1 MRRCIESRGG
11 FAVALLLSMIALTVP
26 AVADTSLAP
35 TPPTAPVV
43 AQTTA
48 TTATLTGSVRDGS
61 GQNVVGA
68 HVNLTGP
75 TKVSTSTDGN
85 GAFTATVPPGIY
97 TIEIDRGGYNP
108 VSLSDITV
116 AAGTTTPV
124 NVTMNQSTLS
134 SLRTIG
140 QVTTTTRGSQINTG
154 PATQTYLSAQAFQNL
169 PSPQINAVIE
179 HAPDVTL
186 QHMGSQPDTTIVV
199 GAVQPY
205 ETQILIDGHPFAN
218 GQNGAWS
225 SQYFP
230 SYLVGGFETQ
240 SGPGNTT
247 PFANLA
253 VGGTANIDTLGFTKK
268 NHTELTYG
276 VDNFASQ
283 FSDIL
288 STGSIGHLEYAIALG
303 SAGQNNNLTGTT
315 QFLISPDTA
324 NTATVVTSLSGNG
337 NFFNKGEVFKLKY
350 DFTPTTSLEAGFVG
364 AWGGYLPQGSAW
376 ASYYGQQQVVACKT
390 SNPQNCTNPAYD
402 YLIGRNITGYT
413 WYTGGWIYN
422 NQNLYDAEFRTSFG
436 NTTLLIRPYIADVAP
451 ENNVLTV
458 GAGQNY
464 YPSFFGPAG
473 SGQFP
478 NGASVTPVYGASG
491 LSGLTY
497 NGTTY
502 APNAAAS
509 ACAGSFGN
517 VTSPTGTYTVTGN
530 NQFQCYGSIFTTYE
544 QDKLYGATTSIL
556 QPVGNGGLLN
566 FTYDFHGQ
574 STYANLFDP
583 TIQVAVPFTAERYS
597 TFSLTGDIPVIPA
610 LSVNFGLYDTTWTV
624 SGTQPELD
632 SHGNVVDDAN
642 GNPILQALG
651 RSVTK
656 FDPKIAFVYHPNPR
670 LAIRAA
676 TGGAAT
682 FPFPAQISG
691 LPTYQSPAISL
702 GAPFAGGGTLI
713 EKNPN
718 LNPETSWA
726 YSAGVDFRFKNNSLL
741 SLDGVQTIV
750 HGVFEQLT
758 TVVERPDLPD
768 YAPAGPVAL
777 EGVFTPFNA
786 ANLNSKSII
795 LKYTDAPAV
804 GFGFNLAAAANSV
817 VVNGLTPN
825 LYAPGSPSLPVNNVQ
840 VCGNGTTAPGITTCI
855 PYLQGYG
862 QFTYAFKDGA
872 FAAIGTQY
880 FGKNNSYFSPPFALV
895 DVLARKPVGKNIDM
909 QLSVEN
915 ALNTNTYG
923 TSKAIPG
930 AGVPI
935 VAATVNSTFT
945 EVSQTTY
952 PAEALIAAPPR
963 TFRLSLTLHN

>member
-1 MRRCIESRGG
+1 MRLFLHTRGG
-11 FAVALLLSMIALTVP
+11 YAAVFCLSILLGGAPVSAALPSGPVQP
-26 AVADTSLAP
+26 AVAAASSTL
-35 TPPTAPVV
+35 
-43 AQTTA
+43 
-48 TTATLTGSVRDGS
+48 ATLTGSVKDGT
-61 GQNVVGA
+61 GAAVVGA
-68 HVNLTGP
+68 HVTLTGA
-75 TKVSTSTDGN
+75 TRIATSTDGN
-85 GAFTATVPPGIY
+85 GAFVITAPPGIY
-97 TIEIDRGGYNP
+97 SIAIERSGYSP

-124 NVTMNQSTLS
+124 SVTMSQASLS

-140 QVTTTTRGSQINTG
+140 SVSTTTRSSQINTG
-154 PATQTYLSAQAFQNL
+154 TATQTYLSAEAFNNL
-169 PSPQINAVIE
+169 PNPQINTVIE

-230 SYLVGGFETQ
+230 SYIVGGFETQ

-253 VGGTANIDTLGFTKK
+253 VGGTANIETLGFTKK
-268 NHTELTYG
+268 NHTAITYG
-276 VDNFASQ
+276 VDNYESQ
-283 FSDIL
+283 YSDIT
-288 STGSIGHLEYAIALG
+288 STGSLGRLEYAIALG
-303 SAGQNNNLTGTT
+303 SAGQNNNLSNTT
-315 QFLISPDTA
+315 QFLISPDANNQATIVTA
-324 NTATVVTSLSGNG
+324 LSGDG
-337 NFFNKGEVFKLKY
+337 NFYNKGEVFKFKY
-350 DFTPTTSLEAGFVG
+350 DFSPNTSLEAGFVG

-376 ASYYGQQQVVACKT
+376 ASYYGQQTVEACKQN
-390 SNPQNCTNPAYD
+390 NPQNCTNPAYD

-422 NQNLYDAEFRTSFG
+422 NQNLYDAEFRTSLG
-436 NTTLLIRPYIADVAP
+436 NTTILIRPYIADVAP

-478 NGASVTPVYGASG
+478 NGSTVTPVYGAGG
-491 LSGLTY
+491 LTGLTY

-502 APNAAAS
+502 TPNAAAT
-509 ACAGSFGN
+509 ACAGSYGN
-517 VTSPTGTYTVTGN
+517 VTSPYGTYTVTGN

-544 QDKLYGATTSIL
+544 QDKLYGATTSII
-556 QPVGNGGLLN
+556 QPLGNDGLLN

-574 STYANLFDP
+574 STYANIFDP

-597 TFSLTGDIPVIPA
+597 TFSLTGVVHPIAPLA
-610 LSVNFGLYDTTWTV
+610 VNFGLYDTTWTV

-632 SHGNVVDDAN
+632 ANGNTVDDAN

-656 FDPKIAFVYHPNPR
+656 FDPKLGLVYHPNST

-726 YSAGVDFRFKNNSLL
+726 YSLGFDYKFKNNSLL
-741 SLDGVQTIV
+741 SLDAVQTIV

-758 TVVERPDLPD
+758 EVIQRPDLPD

-777 EGVFTPFNA
+777 EGVFLPFNA
-786 ANLNSKSII
+786 ANLNSKSLI
-795 LKYTDAPAV
+795 LKYDYHPAV
-804 GFGFNLAAAANSV
+804 GLGFNLSAAANSV

-825 LYAPGSPSLPVNNVQ
+825 LYAPGAPGLPVNNVQ

-862 QFTYAFKDGA
+862 QFTYAFHSGA
-872 FAAIGTQY
+872 FMGLGTQY
-880 FGKNNSYFSPPFALV
+880 FGKNNSYFSPPFAQV
-895 DVLARKPVGKNIDM
+895 DFVARQPVRKFMDF

-915 ALNTNTYG
+915 LLNTNTYG
-923 TSKAIPG
+923 TGKAIPG
-930 AGVPI
+930 AGVPL
-935 VAATVNSTFT
+935 VAATVNSSFT
-945 EVSQTTY
+945 QISQTTY
-952 PAEALIAAPPR
+952 PPTALISTVPR
-963 TFRLSLTLHN
+963 TVRLQVTIHN

>member
-1 MRRCIESRGG
+1 MRVLSLCRDGTAAAI
-11 FAVALLLSMIALTVP
+11 LLSMVAGISPALADPIA
-26 AVADTSLAP
+26 TS
-35 TPPTAPVV
+35 PVV
-43 AQTTA
+43 AQAAAA
-48 TTATLTGSVRDGS
+48 TGTLTGSVKDGS
-61 GQNVVGA
+61 GAAVSGA
-68 HVNLTGP
+68 HVTLTGP
-75 TKVSTSTDGN
+75 TKVNTSTDGN
-85 GAFTATVPPGIY
+85 GAFTITAPPGIY
-97 TIEIDRGGYNP
+97 TISIDRGGYNP
-108 VSLSDITV
+108 VSLPDVTV
-116 AAGTTTPV
+116 AAGTSTPV
-124 NVTMNQSTLS
+124 NVTMNQASLS

-154 PATQTYLSAQAFQNL
+154 PATQTYLSAEAFSNL
-169 PSPQINAVIE
+169 PSPQINTVIE

-253 VGGTANIDTLGFTKK
+253 VGGTANIETLGFTQK
-268 NHTELTYG
+268 NHSEITYG
-276 VDNFASQ
+276 VDNYASQ
-283 FSDIL
+283 YSDII
-288 STGSIGHLEYAIALG
+288 STGSFGHLEYAIALG

-315 QFLISPDTA
+315 QFLIKPDADNQATIVTA
-324 NTATVVTSLSGNG
+324 LSGNG

-350 DFTPTTSLEAGFVG
+350 DFSPTTSLEAGFVG
-364 AWGGYLPQGSAW
+364 AWGGYNPQGSAW
-376 ASYYGQQQVVACKT
+376 ASYYGQQEVEACQQT
-390 SNPQNCTNPAYD
+390 NPNVCTNPKYDAY
-402 YLIGRNITGYT
+402 IGKNITGYT

-422 NQNLYDAEFRTSFG
+422 NQNLYDAELRTSLG
-436 NTTLLIRPYIADVAP
+436 NTTILIRPYIADVAP

-464 YPSFFGPAG
+464 YPSFFGPPNSA
-473 SGQFP
+473 QFP
-478 NGASVTPVYGASG
+478 NGTPITVG
-491 LSGLTY
+491 
-497 NGTTY
+497 NGTITGNGVTV
-502 APNAAAS
+502 PQNGAAA

-517 VTSPTGTYTVTGN
+517 IGSPTGTYTVAGQ

-544 QDKLYGATTSIL
+544 QDKLYGATTTIL
-556 QPVGNGGLLN
+556 QPLGDFGLLN

-574 STYANLFDP
+574 STYANIFDP

-597 TFSLTGDIPVIPA
+597 TFSLTGDLHPIPA
-610 LSVNFGLYDTTWTV
+610 LAVNFGLYDTTWTV

-632 SHGNVVDDAN
+632 AQGNTVDDAN

-656 FDPKIAFVYHPNPR
+656 LDPKIAFVFHPDSHFAVR
-670 LAIRAA
+670 VA

-691 LPTYQSPAISL
+691 LPTYQSPAVSL
-702 GAPFAGGGTLI
+702 GAPFANGGTLI

-726 YSAGVDFRFKNNSLL
+726 YSGGVDYRFSNNSLL

-750 HGVFEQLT
+750 HGVFEQLA
-758 TVVERPDLPD
+758 E
-768 YAPAGPVAL
+768 AIPVQVANPVIPSIPNL
-777 EGVFTPFNA
+777 EGIFLPFNA
-786 ANLNSKSII
+786 ANLNSKSLI
-795 LKYTDAPAV
+795 LKYTYAPPV
-804 GFGFNLAAAANSV
+804 GFGFNLSAAGNSV

-825 LYAPGSPSLPVNNVQ
+825 LYAPGSPGLPVNGVQ

-862 QFTYAFKDGA
+862 QFTYAFQGGTFMA
-872 FAAIGTQY
+872 LGTQY
-880 FGKNNSYFSPPFALV
+880 FGKNNSYFSPPFAQV
-895 DVLARKPVGKNIDM
+895 DYVARRPVTKNIEL
-909 QLSVEN
+909 QVSVQN
-915 ALNTNTYG
+915 LLNTNTYG
-923 TSKAIPG
+923 TGKAIPG

-935 VAATVNSTFT
+935 VAATTNSTFT
-945 EVSQTTY
+945 QISQTTY
-952 PAEALIAAPPR
+952 PPVALISAFPR
-963 TFRLSLTLHN
+963 TIRVSFRIHN

>member
-1 MRRCIESRGG
+1 MRLLFHTRGG
-11 FAVALLLSMIALTVP
+11 YAAVFFLSILFGGAPAFA
-26 AVADTSLAP
+26 AVSTGPIHAD
-35 TPPTAPVV
+35 V
-43 AQTTA
+43 AQASSTVG
-48 TTATLTGSVRDGS
+48 TLNGAVKDSTGAA
-61 GQNVVGA
+61 VVGA
-68 HVNLTGP
+68 HVTLTGP
-75 TKVSTSTDGN
+75 TRVATSTDSN
-85 GAFTATVPPGIY
+85 GLFTISAPPGIY
-97 TIEIDRGGYNP
+97 SIDIERNGYGP
-108 VSLSDITV
+108 VSLADITV
-116 AAGTTTPV
+116 TAGSTTPINAV
-124 NVTMNQSTLS
+124 MSQNSLST
-134 SLRTIG
+134 LRTIG
-140 QVTTTTRGSQINTG
+140 SVTTTSRGSQINTG
-154 PATQTYLSAQAFQNL
+154 TATQTYLSAQAFSNL
-169 PSPQINAVIE
+169 PSPQINTVIE

-253 VGGTANIDTLGFTKK
+253 VGGTANIQTLGFTKQ
-268 NHTELTYG
+268 NHSELTYG
-276 VDNFASQ
+276 VDNYASQ
-283 FSDIL
+283 YSDVI
-288 STGSIGHLEYAIALG
+288 STGSFGHLEYAIALG

-315 QFLISPDTA
+315 QFLISPDANNQATIVTA
-324 NTATVVTSLSGNG
+324 LSGNG
-337 NFFNKGEVFKLKY
+337 NFYNKGEVFKLKY
-350 DFTPTTSLEAGFVG
+350 DFTPTTSLEMGFVG
-364 AWGGYLPQGSAW
+364 AWGGYNPQGSAW
-376 ASYYGQQQVVACKT
+376 ASYYGQQTVEACKQA
-390 SNPQNCTNPAYD
+390 NANVCTNPAYD
-402 YLIGRNITGYT
+402 YLIGHNITGYT

-422 NQNLYDAEFRTSFG
+422 NQNLYDAELRTSIG
-436 NTTLLIRPYIADVAP
+436 NTTILVRPYIADVAP
-451 ENNVLTV
+451 ENNALTV

-478 NGASVTPVYGASG
+478 NGAAVTPVYGANG

-502 APNAAAS
+502 APNAAATS
-509 ACAGSFGN
+509 CAGSFGN
-517 VTSPTGTYTVTGN
+517 VTSPFGTYTVTGN

-544 QDKLYGATTSIL
+544 QDKLYGATTSII
-556 QPVGNGGLLN
+556 QPLGNDGLLN

-574 STYANLFDP
+574 STYANIYDP

-597 TFSLTGDIPVIPA
+597 TFSLTGVVHPVAA
-610 LSVNFGLYDTTWTV
+610 LAVNFGLYDTTWTV
-624 SGTQPELD
+624 SGTQPEIVN
-632 SHGNVVDDAN
+632 GNTVTDAN

-656 FDPKIAFVYHPNPR
+656 LDPKLGLVFHPNST

-702 GAPFAGGGTLI
+702 GAPFANGGTLI

-726 YSAGVDFRFKNNSLL
+726 YSLGFDYKFKNNSLL
-741 SLDGVQTIV
+741 SLDAVQTIV
-750 HGVFEQLT
+750 HGVFEQLAEA
-758 TVVERPDLPD
+758 V
-768 YAPAGPVAL
+768 PVNVTNPVDPSIPNL
-777 EGVFTPFNA
+777 EGIFLPFNA
-786 ANLNSKSII
+786 ANLNSKSLI
-795 LKYTDAPAV
+795 LKYTYAPRV
-804 GFGFNLAAAANSV
+804 GFGFNLSAAANSV

-825 LYAPGSPSLPVNNVQ
+825 LYAPGSPGLPVNGVQ

-862 QFTYAFKDGA
+862 QFTYAFKDGS
-872 FAAIGTQY
+872 FTGLGTQY
-880 FGKNNSYFSPPFALV
+880 FGKNNSYFSPPFAQV
-895 DVLARKPVGKNIDM
+895 DFVARKPVRKYLDF
-909 QLSVEN
+909 QVSVEN
-915 ALNTNTYG
+915 LLNTNTYG

-930 AGVPI
+930 AGVPL
-935 VAATVNSTFT
+935 VAATTNSSFS
-945 EVSQTTY
+945 EISQTTY
-952 PAEALIAAPPR
+952 PPTALISADPR
-963 TFRLSLTLHN
+963 TVRISLTLHN

>member
-1 MRRCIESRGG
+1 MRLTPYSRDGI
-11 FAVALLLSMIALTVP
+11 AVAVLLSMIASTVP
-26 AVADTSLAP
+26 AMAST
-35 TPPTAPVV
+35 TAGPIHPIV
-43 AQTTA
+43 AQA
-48 TTATLTGSVRDGS
+48 SAAAASVTGSVKDGT
-61 GQNVVGA
+61 GAAVVGA
-68 HVNLTGP
+68 HVNLTGAS
-75 TKVSTSTDGN
+75 KFSTTTDAN
-85 GAFTATVPPGIY
+85 GAFTIAVPPGIY
-97 TIEIDRGGYNP
+97 SIAIDRGGYEP
-108 VSLSDITV
+108 VSLANITV
-116 AAGTTTPV
+116 AAGTSTPV
-124 NVTMNQSTLS
+124 SVTMSQASLS

-140 QVTTTTRGSQINTG
+140 QVTVSTRGSQINTG
-154 PATQTYLSAQAFQNL
+154 TATSTYLSAQAFSNL
-169 PSPQINAVIE
+169 PNPQINTVIE

-186 QHMGSQPDTTIVV
+186 QHMGSQPDTTIVI

-253 VGGTANIDTLGFTKK
+253 VGGTANIETLGFTKA
-268 NHTELTYG
+268 NHTEITYG
-276 VDNFASQ
+276 TDNWASQ
-283 FSDIL
+283 YSDII
-288 STGSIGHLEYAIALG
+288 STGSLGHLEYAIALG
-303 SAGQNNNLTGTT
+303 SAGQNNNLTNTT
-315 QFLISPDTA
+315 QFLISPDANNQATIVTA
-324 NTATVVTSLSGNG
+324 LSGDG

-364 AWGGYLPQGSAW
+364 AWGGYNPQGSAW
-376 ASYYGQQQVVACKT
+376 SSYYGQQTVEACNQ
-390 SNPQNCTNPAYD
+390 SSPQKCTNPAYD
-402 YLIGRNITGYT
+402 YLIGKNITGYT

-422 NQNLYDAEFRTSFG
+422 NQNLYDAEFRTSLG
-436 NTTLLIRPYIADVAP
+436 STTVLIRPYIADVAP
-451 ENNVLTV
+451 ENNVLTP

-464 YPSFFGPAG
+464 YPSFYGPTG

-478 NGASVTPVYGASG
+478 NGAAVQPVYGANG
-491 LSGLTY
+491 LTGLTY

-502 APNAAAS
+502 PANAAAS

-517 VTSPTGTYTVTGN
+517 VTSPAGTYSTAGN
-530 NQFQCYGSIFTTYE
+530 NQFECYGSIFTTYE
-544 QDKLYGATTSIL
+544 QDKLYGATTTIL
-556 QPVGNGGLLN
+556 QPIGDGLLN

-574 STYANLFDP
+574 STYANIFDP
-583 TIQVAVPFTAERYS
+583 SIQVAVPFTAERYS
-597 TFSLTGDIPVIPA
+597 TFSLTGDLHPIPA
-610 LSVNFGLYDTTWTV
+610 LAVNFGLYDTTWTV
-624 SGTQPELD
+624 SGTQPEIAGD
-632 SHGNVVDDAN
+632 GTVVDDAN
-642 GNPILQALG
+642 GNPVLQALG
-651 RSVTK
+651 RSVSK
-656 FDPKIAFVYHPNPR
+656 FDPKIGFVYHPNSQFAFR
-670 LAIRAA
+670 LA

-726 YSAGVDFRFKNNSLL
+726 YSGGIDYKFSNGSLL

-758 TVVERPDLPD
+758 TVIDRPDLPD

-777 EGVFTPFNA
+777 EGVFLPFNA

-795 LKYTDAPAV
+795 LKYNYAPIV
-804 GFGFNLAAAANSV
+804 GLGFNLSAAANSV
-817 VVNGLTPN
+817 VVTGLTPN

-872 FAAIGTQY
+872 FMGLGTQY
-880 FGKNNSYFSPPFALV
+880 FGKNNSYFSPPFAQV
-895 DVLARKPVGKNIDM
+895 DFVARKPVTKNVEL
-909 QLSVEN
+909 QLSIEN

-923 TSKAIPG
+923 TGKAIPG

-945 EVSQTTY
+945 QVSQTTY
-952 PAEALIAAPPR
+952 PAEALISSFPR
-963 TFRLSLTLHN
+963 TFRIQIRIHN